1 MQCFMKS
8 KAIVMSLR
16 SALLRRQLN
25 ELKEDFMGNYKLT
38 HLTLKNACIYQ
49 LHWTMFWRIAHASL

>member
-1 MQCFMKS
+1 MKS

-49 LHWTMFWRIAHASL
+49 LH

>member
-1 MQCFMKS
+1 MKA

-25 ELKEDFMGNYKLT
+25 KLKEDLMGNYKLP
-38 HLTLKNACIYQ
+38 HLILKNAWSYQ
-49 LHWTMFWRIAHASL
+49 LH